1 LKKITLRHQVY
12 KSNTTGNMTENKS
25 QSIIP
30 DEIVMN
36 KIYQIRGQKVMLD
49 NDLADLYEV
58 ETRRLNEQVKRN
70 IDRFPEDFMFQLTK
84 EEFEYLKSQIATSSW
99 GGRRK
104 LPFVFTE
111 HGVLMLSSVLN
122 SDRAINVNIQIM
134 RIFTRV
140 RQLLNENLSVKLE
153 LEKIKKKLENQD
165 KNIELVFN
173 YLDELMEKKEN
184 PKPRRK
190 IGYKLPK
197 KEK

>member
-1 LKKITLRHQVY
+1 MKKITLRHQVY